1 MKTNIAVRAIMEEQ
15 GIGVTKLAARMEKT
29 PRLVSDRLAQENIS
43 ITKLNEILRMLDY
56 KVVILPRDSRLPDGA
71 FEIE

>member
-1 MKTNIAVRAIMEEQ
+1 MKTNIAVRTIMEKQ
-15 GIGVTKLAARMEKT
+15 GVGVTKLAARMEKT

-43 ITKLNEILRMLDY
+43 ISKLNEILRMLDY
-56 KVVILPRDSRLPDGA
+56 KVAILPRDARLPEDS